1 MDPIAPRAIAVVY
14 GLTGRQS
21 QYNKCVTQV
30 LKHNAATDTYL
41 VVTSSGTGVGVPAA
55 NVFLQSQMPRIFA
68 APLADTPA
76 LEDLTTARDGAH
88 GREVVATA
96 PIAAGSVVKTRVVQV
111 IMTPAE
117 ITDVETRYATY
128 IKRELKLLMGL
139 PADYDQEVI
148 VQTDYSSMMVFMRK
162 IFEARH
168 HPDMEDIMSFNSFDD
183 EFLTGQWNRTA
194 AQDLLWLSF
203 WLNDFAPE
211 ICSCQTSPREIWHVF
226 VFARTFAYPHATP
239 EHKHGSMLFGV
250 TLSKANTPKARWDD
264 IVKVCS
270 GTMTPA
276 EAEKKHEGRVLST
289 GMFHDIINVTQ
300 SLSYLRLFILDN
312 VEVGGPI
319 EFDYGAG
326 YGSELEQTV
335 NNLAQMPFVEQ
346 LTWFNVYLAIT
357 TSVSPELARHLTLYL
372 TRRMPALL
380 QPETA
385 ATLPRCAYAACNKPL
400 FQHRLC
406 AKCRTAKYCAREC
419 QVAAWGTHKR
429 ECKAK

>member
-1 MDPIAPRAIAVVY
+1 MAPRAIAVVF

-21 QYNKCVTQV
+21 KYNKCITQI
-30 LKHNAATDTYL
+30 LEHTAATDTYL
-41 VVTSSGTGVGVPAA
+41 VVTANGTAVSIPAA
-55 NVFLQSQMPRIFA
+55 NVFVQSQMPRIFA

-76 LEDLTTARDGAH
+76 FEDVTTVRDGPH

-96 PIAAGSVVKTRVVQV
+96 AIPAGSVVKTRIVQI
-111 IMTPAE
+111 IMTPEE

-128 IKRELKLLMGL
+128 IKRELKRLMGL
-139 PADYDQEVI
+139 PEHYDQEVI
-148 VQTDYSSMMVFMRK
+148 VQTDYSVMMVFMRK

-168 HPDMEDIMSFNSFDD
+168 HPDLEDIMAFNSMDD
-183 EFLTGQWNRTA
+183 EFLTGQWDRTA

-203 WLNDFAPE
+203 WLHDFAPE
-211 ICSCQTSPREIWHVF
+211 IAAGQLSPAKVWHIF
-226 VFARTFAYPHATP
+226 VFARGWAFPHATP
-239 EHKHGSMLFGV
+239 EHKHGSLLFGV
-250 TLSKANTPKARWDD
+250 TLSTANTPDERWKN
-264 IVKVCS
+264 ILQVS
-270 GTMTPA
+270 NGTMTTD
-276 EAEKKHEGRVLST
+276 EAEKKHEGDFLST
-289 GMFHDIINVTQ
+289 GMFHDIINVTN

-319 EFDYGAG
+319 VFDYGAG
-326 YGSELEQTV
+326 YGSALDQTV
-335 NNLAQMPFVEQ
+335 NNLAQMPFAEQ

-357 TSVSPELARHLTLYL
+357 MSVSPELARHLTLYL

-406 AKCRTAKYCAREC
+406 AKCKTAKYCAREC